1 MQTITG
7 NFDSPAGFSHHPI
20 TQGRLLDFPADPAR
34 CMRRLCDEHG
44 EIAVLEENGQRLVF
58 VFGPRYN
65 HRVLSD
71 VQTFHSRFF
80 PVRGPRNS
88 AQRRLTS
95 GLLNM
100 NGDDHKRHRR
110 MVAAPFQRSSISNYQ
125 SGIADL
131 ARQMVWGWKAGETR
145 DMSREMNEYMLRV
158 TSSLLFGFDQH
169 ELAYEI
175 GRATES
181 WVHLNHEVGMGALV
195 SDPDITDS
203 YGDLLK
209 HADELEA
216 RIREMI
222 AIRRSTPAGDDVLS
236 LLLQARD
243 ENGDGMTDGELIGQA
258 SVLFGA
264 AHLTTAHTLTWAL
277 FLLSQHP
284 RVAAELVREFH
295 STLSDASPSFE
306 QVEQLPLLGRVLKE
320 SMRVLSASA
329 YSQRITSEPVRLGPL
344 DLAKGTIVI
353 FSPLISHRLP
363 EVFDRPERFLPQRWE
378 TLTPAP
384 YSYIPFAS
392 GPRLCIGSALA
403 MMTLKTTLP
412 TILQRFRL
420 SVVPDSVIDA
430 RVIATMLAPTT
441 GMPMQIGAATSHFTA
456 PPVTGTVHELVDLR
470 SGEEEMQSS
479 RQAA

>member
-1 MQTITG
+1 MQMVPG
-7 NFDSPAGFSHHPI
+7 SSSEPI
-20 TQGRLLDFPADPAR
+20 TRGRLLDFPADPAR
-34 CMRRLCDEHG
+34 LMRRLHDEHG
-44 EIAVLEENGQRLVF
+44 EIAALEEDGQRIVF

-65 HRVLSD
+65 HQVLSD

-80 PVRGPRNS
+80 PIRGSRHS

-110 MVAAPFQRSSISNYQ
+110 MVAAPFQRSSIANYQ

-158 TSSLLFGFDQH
+158 TSSLLFGFDHH

-175 GRATES
+175 GHATER
-181 WVHLNHEVGMGALV
+181 WVKLNHEVGMGAFV
-195 SDPDITDS
+195 SDPDITES
-203 YGDLLK
+203 YADLLK
-209 HADELEA
+209 HADDLEA

-222 AIRRSTPAGDDVLS
+222 EIRRSTPAGHDVLS

-243 ENGDGMTDGELIGQA
+243 ENGQGMTDGELIGQA
-258 SVLFGA
+258 AVLFGA
-264 AHLTTAHTLTWAL
+264 AHLTTAHSLTWAL
-277 FLLSQHP
+277 FALSQHP
-284 RVAAELVREFH
+284 RVAAELVSEFH
-295 STLSDASPSFE
+295 STLTEASPTFE
-306 QVEQLPLLGRVLKE
+306 QVEQLPLLGRVVKE
-320 SMRVLSASA
+320 SMRVLAASA
-329 YSQRITSEPVRLGPL
+329 YSQRITSEPVQMGPL
-344 DLAKGTIVI
+344 TLQKGTVVV

-363 EVFDRPERFLPQRWE
+363 EVFEQPERFLPRRWE

-403 MMTLKTTLP
+403 MMTIKTTLP

-420 SVVPDSVIDA
+420 SVVPNSMIDA
-430 RVIATMLAPTT
+430 RVIATMLAPTS
-441 GMPMQIGAATSHFTA
+441 GMPMQISAATSNFTA
-456 PPVTGTVHELVDLR
+456 PSVTGTVHELIDLR
-470 SGEEEMQSS
+470 TGEEELVAS